1 MMKRFALIVSLVA
14 VAAATFPALTV
25 AQATQAGDAT
35 MLNSLPPSMRLS
47 KDEVYSM
54 YLSAIQKGYVE
65 KTSGD
70 GSMIFI
76 MTGKG
81 MSKSREQVLKE
92 LMDQTPEQRR
102 NANKP

>member
-1 MMKRFALIVSLVA
+1 MKKFALILTF
-14 VAAATFPALTV
+14 AAASLAIIPAVTT

-47 KDEVYSM
+47 KDEVYAM
-54 YLSAIQKGYVE
+54 YIMAIQKGYVE
-65 KTSGD
+65 KNSTD

-81 MSKSREQVLKE
+81 MSKTREQVLKE
-92 LMDQTPEQRR
+92 LMNRTPEQLR

>member
-1 MMKRFALIVSLVA
+1 MKRFALMVSML
-14 VAAATFPALTV
+14 AATAAIVPAITI
-25 AQATQAGDAT
+25 AQSNDST
-35 MLNSLPPSMRLS
+35 MLNLLPPSMRLS

-65 KTSGD
+65 KSSAD

>member
-1 MMKRFALIVSLVA
+1 MKRFALIISLVA
-14 VAAATFPALTV
+14 ATAAIAPAVTT
-25 AQATQAGDAT
+25 AQGTQSSDAT
-35 MLNSLPPSMRLS
+35 MLNSIPPSMRLS
-47 KDEVYSM
+47 KDEVYAM

-65 KTSGD
+65 KNSAD

-92 LMDQTPEQRR
+92 LMNQTPEQRR

>member
-1 MMKRFALIVSLVA
+1 
-14 VAAATFPALTV
+14 
-25 AQATQAGDAT
+25 
-35 MLNSLPPSMRLS
+35 
-47 KDEVYSM
+47 M

-81 MSKSREQVLKE
+81 MSKSREQVLTE
-92 LMDQTPEQRR
+92 LMNQTPEQRR

>member
-1 MMKRFALIVSLVA
+1 MKRFALIVSI
-14 VAAATFPALTV
+14 VAASAAIIPAVTI

-54 YLSAIQKGYVE
+54 YLSAVRNGYVE
-65 KTSGD
+65 KNSAD

-81 MSKSREQVLKE
+81 MSKSREQILKE
-92 LMDQTPEQRR
+92 LMNQTPEQRR
-102 NANKP
+102 SANKP

>member
-1 MMKRFALIVSLVA
+1 MKRFALIVSLVA
-14 VAAATFPALTV
+14 ASAAIIPAVTT
-25 AQATQAGDAT
+25 AQGTQSGDAT
-35 MLNSLPPSMRLS
+35 MLNSIPPSMRLS
-47 KDEVYSM
+47 KEEVYSM

-65 KTSGD
+65 KTTGD

-92 LMDQTPEQRR
+92 LMNQTPEQRR

>member
-1 MMKRFALIVSLVA
+1 MKRFALIVSI
-14 VAAATFPALTV
+14 VAASAAIIPAVTI
-25 AQATQAGDAT
+25 AQATQASDST

-65 KTSGD
+65 KSSAD

-92 LMDQTPEQRR
+92 LMNQTPEQRR
-102 NANKP
+102 SANKP